1 MKKENKLIDLKDLSP
16 EEFRKWQ
23 LKLLEILVYFS
34 RFCEEHHLR
43 YYLASGTC
51 IGAVRHHGFIPWDD
65 DVDVAMPRED
75 YNKLCGL
82 WEKYADKSKF
92 VCCKS
97 DMNQC
102 QSFPMIVIRSVNTT
116 CIYPHSK
123 DMDICQGL
131 KIDIE
136 HLDGVPNNSFL
147 RWRQKTLAKLL
158 CFFRAQRVPNKSRYS
173 KFIKTTAKVLL
184 FVFPTNK
191 IRCFIGDYL
200 EKQISKYKFE
210 DCEYVRYLACA
221 LRPRKAFDK
230 AVYVDF
236 EGYPMPVPAGYDEF
250 LRAEYGDYMK
260 LPPVEK
266 RIPETKCSF
275 YDLDNSYLKYKGI
288 EYLVKK

>member
-1 MKKENKLIDLKDLSP
+1 M
-16 EEFRKWQ
+16 
-23 LKLLEILVYFS
+23 
-34 RFCEEHHLR
+34 
-43 YYLASGTC
+43 
-51 IGAVRHHGFIPWDD
+51 
-65 DVDVAMPRED
+65 
-75 YNKLCGL
+75 
-82 WEKYADKSKF
+82 
-92 VCCKS
+92 
-97 DMNQC
+97 
-102 QSFPMIVIRSVNTT
+102 
-116 CIYPHSK
+116 
-123 DMDICQGL
+123 
-131 KIDIE
+131 
-136 HLDGVPNNSFL
+136 
-147 RWRQKTLAKLL
+147 
-158 CFFRAQRVPNKSRYS
+158 
-173 KFIKTTAKVLL
+173 L